1 MDEAMRPILRKLAR
15 FAKNPN
21 LQMFVAI
28 VLIVTSLQETWG
40 SVAEDFSQLKFRVFH
55 GTLLLGIV
63 HLLRILPEFVEG
75 IERASKATGS
85 EDL

>member
-1 MDEAMRPILRKLAR
+1 MHPLLRKLGR

-28 VLIVTSLQETWG
+28 VLIVSSLQETFG
-40 SVAEDFSQLKFRVFH
+40 SVSEDFSQRKFRVFH

-63 HLLRILPEFVEG
+63 HLLRILPEFIEG
-75 IERASKATGS
+75 IERAVKATGS
-85 EDL
+85 EEL